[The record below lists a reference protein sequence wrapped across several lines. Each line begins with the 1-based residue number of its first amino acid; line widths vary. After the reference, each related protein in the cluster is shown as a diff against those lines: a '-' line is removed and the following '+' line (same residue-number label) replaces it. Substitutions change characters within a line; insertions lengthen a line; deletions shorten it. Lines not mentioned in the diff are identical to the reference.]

1 MHIKEATVSKRH
13 NPTQRHDKRIENTV
27 TDEIRIDL
35 LRVLSERSATPRE
48 LAEILEADPSDVL
61 QDVIE
66 LWAESCIEVV
76 ADEEGSGDPAERRY
90 RRAPPLLVEDRE
102 TRELPRDDR
111 ERLSAMVLQ
120 AILSEAL
127 GALRS
132 GSMDSRSD
140 IHLSCKPLKLDER
153 GWREL
158 TALLLRTLKE
168 AETIEEECRERLGL
182 AGEEGFEAMI
192 GLLGFE
198 RSKSRAA

>member
-1 MHIKEATVSKRH
+1 VPKRH
-13 NPTQRHDKRIENTV
+13 DPTQRHDRRIENTIK
-27 TDEIRIDL
+27 DEIRVDL

-61 QDVIE
+61 QHVVE

-76 ADEEGSGDPAERRY
+76 ADEGGSDDPAERRY
-90 RRAPPLLVEDRE
+90 RRIEPFFVEDRE
-102 TRELPRDDR
+102 TEDLSRSDR
-111 ERLSAMVLQ
+111 ERLSALVLQ
-120 AILSEAL
+120 AIISEAV
-127 GALRS
+127 GALRT

-153 GWREL
+153 GWREVM
-158 TALLLRTLKE
+158 ALLLRTLKE
-168 AETIEEECRERLGL
+168 AETIEEGCRERLGL
-182 AGEEGFEAMI
+182 AGEEGFEGMI